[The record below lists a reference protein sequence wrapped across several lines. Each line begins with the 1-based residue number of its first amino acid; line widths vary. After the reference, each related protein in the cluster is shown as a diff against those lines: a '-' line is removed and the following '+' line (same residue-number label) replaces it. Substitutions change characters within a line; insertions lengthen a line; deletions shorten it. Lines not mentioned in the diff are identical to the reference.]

1 MKLLTTIPARR
12 DGTLNVTGVDGAI
25 YEGVKN
31 TFGDI
36 EFDIPC
42 ELTVASLLA
51 GGKFYPADEEDFD
64 AAETLLS
71 GSDEDDQDDEDSDD
85 VADDA
90 DAAAPIES
98 GTNEDAADNASAET
112 ALPVEANTPPSTA
125 KPKNTSKKK

>member
-12 DGTLNVTGVDGAI
+12 DGTLSVTGADGAVYDGI
-25 YEGVKN
+25 KN
-31 TFGDI
+31 AFGDI

-51 GGKFYPADEEDFD
+51 GGKFYPADEDDFD

-71 GSDEDDQDDEDSDD
+71 GGEDGGEDDDADEDDD
-85 VADDA
+85 VDNG
-90 DAAAPIES
+90 AASE
-98 GTNEDAADNASAET
+98 

-125 KPKNTSKKK
+125 KPKNAGKKK